1 MKFNKTKLFELKKAL
16 LQLAE
21 IATEEGVTL
30 IAEKDMEV
38 GIEVFVQGDEG
49 LVPAS
54 DGTYTYNG
62 QTITVEGGVVKAI
75 EETRTEENEPET
87 PAEANTEM
95 ENNEEQTEENE
106 PETPA
111 EASETNAEV
120 DRLKAL
126 VDDLTSRLETANAR
140 IAELEEKLKE
150 PVADSVDDEFKKTEK
165 ETSGKQDYA
174 AAMRKAREIRAA
186 RKNK

>member
-62 QTITVEGGVVKAI
+62 QTITVEGGIVTAI
-75 EETRTEENEPET
+75 VEQGVAEPETDPETDPET
-87 PAEANTEM
+87 PAE
-95 ENNEEQTEENE
+95 EN
-106 PETPA
+106 
-111 EASETNAEV
+111 ETNAEV